1 MKTSIKAIKLLE
13 HFEGIKLKPYLCS
26 AGKPTIGIGMTFYP
40 ETNQKVTLQDK
51 PLPSVAEAYRQLGLI
66 LVPFEKQVVT
76 LTRGV
81 TLKQHQFD
89 ALVCFQ
95 FNTGSLIRRSI
106 DGNVIQSGLL
116 KKVKANSNDKTIWGE
131 FLLWDKV
138 RADRDGKDNDK
149 DGIVD
154 EPGEMKSE
162 FGLVRRANAQAHLYF
177 LNELNFYE
185 QLKA

>member
-26 AGKPTIGIGMTFYP
+26 ASKPTIGIGMTFYP
-40 ETNQKVTLQDK
+40 ETNVKVTLQDK

-66 LVPFEKQVVT
+66 LVPFEKQVIA
-76 LTRGV
+76 LTRGIA
-81 TLKQHQFD
+81 LKQHQFD

-95 FNTGSLIRRSI
+95 FNNGSLLKS
-106 DGNVIQSGLL
+106 SLL
-116 KKVKANSNDKTIWGE
+116 QKVKANVNDKTIWGE
-131 FLLWDKV
+131 FLRWDKV
-138 RADRDGKDNDK
+138 KADRDGKDNDK

-162 FGLVRRANAQAHLYF
+162 LGLVRRANAQAHLYF